1 MLTSLHYIDQQFTFV
16 SFAQGTI
23 WLWEVRLV
31 SSTKT
36 RSQPT
41 SFSSTLGKQDLM
53 AVQGTRS
60 WHTPDIRVY
69 WPHIKGQWWWNT
81 PWLLIWVREIIWS
94 VYFINHFLE
103 MNRNCGESPQILRK
117 FWWWFFQTFS
127 GEIVSPKKI
136 CWRPTFS
143 RWKTNLLGSMHHG
156 ENWKILQ
163 EYSQEFYQHIK
174 NIRKFSLKWLYVR
187 NFPNPKKSDDVAKGP
202 NPAKDFHEKDQQKWT
217 PSIFYVFTLVGC
229 GKKRWKRPSE

>member
-69 WPHIKGQWWWNT
+69 WGHIKGQWWWNT
-81 PWLLIWVREIIWS
+81 PWLLIGSYKWNTPWVREIIWIELYS
-94 VYFINHFLE
+94 SSTTFLK
-103 MNRNCGESPQILRK
+103 GKPFQLPGVLLKILRK
-117 FWWWFFQTFS
+117 FWWWWFFETFFPV
-127 GEIVSPKKI
+127 EVVSPCQSQKK
-136 CWRPTFS
+136 
-143 RWKTNLLGSMHHG
+143 NL
-156 ENWKILQ
+156 
-163 EYSQEFYQHIK
+163 
-174 NIRKFSLKWLYVR
+174 
-187 NFPNPKKSDDVAKGP
+187 PD
-202 NPAKDFHEKDQQKWT
+202 
-217 PSIFYVFTLVGC
+217 
-229 GKKRWKRPSE
+229 